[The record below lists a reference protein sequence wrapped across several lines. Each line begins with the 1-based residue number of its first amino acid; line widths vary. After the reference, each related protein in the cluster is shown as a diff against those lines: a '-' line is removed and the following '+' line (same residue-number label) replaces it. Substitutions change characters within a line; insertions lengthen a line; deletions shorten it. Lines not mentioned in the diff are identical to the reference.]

1 MKAITWEVIVPKLAN
16 AYGCAMMTTSL
27 PIGDLLRDW
36 RQRRRL
42 SQFALADEA
51 GVSPRHLSFIETGRS
66 RPSREMLVRLMERL
80 EIPLRERNLLLH
92 SAGFAALYP
101 ERRLDDADLAA
112 ARRAVDLVLAGH
124 EPNPALAVDRA
135 WNLVAMN
142 RAVRFLIAGAEPK
155 LLAPPVNVLRLSL
168 HPAGLAPRIVN
179 LNQWRG
185 HLFARLRH
193 EIERTADAR
202 LADLLAELERYP
214 NRLDGAGADSSRS
227 PELIVPLRL
236 RTERGEATFFSTT
249 MVFGAPSEVT
259 LSELAI
265 ESFFPADHATAAIMR
280 ALASE
285 PR

>member
-1 MKAITWEVIVPKLAN
+1 MMN
-16 AYGCAMMTTSL
+16 ATL

-42 SQFALADEA
+42 SQLALAAEA
-51 GVSPRHLSFIETGRS
+51 ELSPRHLSFIETGRS
-66 RPSREMLVRLMERL
+66 RPSRAMLVRLMERL
-80 EIPLRERNLLLH
+80 EVPLRERNLLLH

-101 ERRLDDADLAA
+101 ERSLDDVDLTA

-142 RAVRFLIAGAEPK
+142 RAVRFLIAGVDPE

-179 LNQWRG
+179 LNQWRE

-202 LADLLAELERYP
+202 LADLLAELGVYP
-214 NRLDGAGADSSRS
+214 SRFGAVPPQDR
-227 PELIVPLRL
+227 PRELIALLRL
-236 RTERGEATFFSTT
+236 QTERGEATFFSTT
-249 MVFGAPSEVT
+249 MLFGAPSEVT

-280 ALASE
+280 SLAAE
-285 PR
+285 MG